1 MKENIEKTILRI
13 NHKPTS
19 DFEGLSPFEMDKL
32 LYDTFGQES
41 PVKLLKLKDETYTNI
56 PILNQMLFFGDI
68 LKKEGELKL
77 TNKGYL
83 PTRIVADLY
92 YNGFLKDVIIET
104 GIHKLYKE
112 TDSNVVNLTRI
123 LAELTLL
130 TKKRNGRLSLTKSG
144 EKLLEDKE
152 KLLKLIFKTFGEK
165 FKWAYYDGYGDNFI
179 GQLGYGFS
187 LYLLS
192 KYGDK
197 KRFNVFYAAKYFK
210 AFPTLLSNMGDYR
223 YNFISSAE
231 SCYST
236 RTFDRFL
243 YYFGLIEMQ
252 KEDPILSHKFYL
264 KKTKL
269 FDQLISC

>member
-1 MKENIEKTILRI
+1 M
-13 NHKPTS
+13 
-19 DFEGLSPFEMDKL
+19 
-32 LYDTFGQES
+32 
-41 PVKLLKLKDETYTNI
+41 KLLKLKDETYTNI

-197 KRFNVFYAAKYFK
+197 KSFNVFYPAK
-210 AFPTLLSNMGDYR
+210 
-223 YNFISSAE
+223 
-231 SCYST
+231 
-236 RTFDRFL
+236 
-243 YYFGLIEMQ
+243 
-252 KEDPILSHKFYL
+252 
-264 KKTKL
+264 
-269 FDQLISC
+269 

>member
-1 MKENIEKTILRI
+1 
-13 NHKPTS
+13 
-19 DFEGLSPFEMDKL
+19 
-32 LYDTFGQES
+32 
-41 PVKLLKLKDETYTNI
+41 
-56 PILNQMLFFGDI
+56 
-68 LKKEGELKL
+68 
-77 TNKGYL
+77 
-83 PTRIVADLY
+83 
-92 YNGFLKDVIIET
+92 
-104 GIHKLYKE
+104 
-112 TDSNVVNLTRI
+112 
-123 LAELTLL
+123 
-130 TKKRNGRLSLTKSG
+130 
-144 EKLLEDKE
+144 
-152 KLLKLIFKTFGEK
+152 LIFKTFGEK

-187 LYLLS
+187 LYPLS

-231 SCYST
+231 CCYST